1 MVHTRRTVIERSME
15 GAQHWEMTSSRRR
28 NPGQSRS
35 KPPLRLQLNSAPP
48 ARPMRPERRTP
59 RTGGTSPPGAPITVR
74 STCRRRRRRWPPIS
88 ARSPARA
95 PRCQRCGGA
104 APRSATCT
112 GGPDHDNPA
121 AHAGVKA
128 TLAGIAR
135 TLGSA
140 PAKKTALTADLLA
153 KALRR
158 IPEDLAGLRDR
169 ALILIGFAAAL
180 RRSELVALDVADIAH
195 HPKGLV
201 ITIRRSKT
209 DQAGAGFTKAVPHGR
224 KLGAVRALDAWL
236 AAAGIGAG
244 PVFRGVRG
252 TRVLGRRLCAHQVAR
267 IVQKRRHTKV
277 GQGAVFDPL
286 LTLQAPIDVLREPA
300 GFAARRMSWPALRS
314 RNANAPHRHSHGESR

>member
-1 MVHTRRTVIERSME
+1 MMAPDPENALVPTPWSEQKSLEVAVEAAAEFIAASKAAATRRAYADFAAWCADHGQVDLPAAPATVAAYL
-15 GAQHWEMTSSRRR
+15 GALATAGTKASTVRRR
-28 NPGQSRS
+28 CAAIGDVH
-35 KPPLRLQLNSAPP
+35 
-48 ARPMRPERRTP
+48 RRA
-59 RTGGTSPPGAPITVR
+59 G
-74 STCRRRRRRWPPIS
+74 
-88 ARSPARA
+88 
-95 PRCQRCGGA
+95 
-104 APRSATCT
+104 
-112 GGPDHDNPA
+112 HDNPA

-286 LTLQAPIDVLREPA
+286 LTPQAPIDVLREPA